1 MSYYGRSY
9 AFMKCKSWEEREIV
23 ESILQEVER
32 MINEN
37 VYKIIEQYLSQ
48 YKEKIV
54 LEITTLV
61 NGKLS
66 SDQIIKAIENEISNQ
81 IKN

>member
-1 MSYYGRSY
+1 
-9 AFMKCKSWEEREIV
+9 
-23 ESILQEVER
+23 

-66 SDQIIKAIENEISNQ
+66 SD
-81 IKN
+81 